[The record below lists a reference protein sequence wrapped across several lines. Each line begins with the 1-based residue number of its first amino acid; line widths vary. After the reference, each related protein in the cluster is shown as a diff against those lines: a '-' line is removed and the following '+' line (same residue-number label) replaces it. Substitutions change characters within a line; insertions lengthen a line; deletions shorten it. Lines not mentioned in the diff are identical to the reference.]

1 MTDDEKTVEGRP
13 LISGY
18 LVGDKEMIAKFQAMP
33 AAVKSALDGEVKA
46 LGYALQLRVQRDWLR
61 GPRPQRLGVKTGR
74 LLRSITQGGA
84 DSRSRFESTPTTSYA
99 YVGTNVEYGAAW
111 EYGFARRVG
120 AGARGGPRTLM
131 GKALETYI
139 AKHPP
144 GTKQVAARPFL
155 APALQEMRAE
165 IVERLQRVL
174 VDTAQRTLKA

>member
-1 MTDDEKTVEGRP
+1 
-13 LISGY
+13 
-18 LVGDKEMIAKFQAMP
+18 
-33 AAVKSALDGEVKA
+33 
-46 LGYALQLRVQRDWLR
+46 
-61 GPRPQRLGVKTGR
+61 
-74 LLRSITQGGA
+74 
-84 DSRSRFESTPTTSYA
+84 
-99 YVGTNVEYGAAW
+99 
-111 EYGFARRVG
+111 
-120 AGARGGPRTLM
+120 M